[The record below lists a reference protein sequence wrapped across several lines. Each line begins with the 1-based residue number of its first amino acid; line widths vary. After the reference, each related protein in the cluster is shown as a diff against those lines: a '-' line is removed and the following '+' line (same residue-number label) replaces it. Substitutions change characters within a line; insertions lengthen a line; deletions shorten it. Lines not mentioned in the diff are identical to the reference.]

1 MAVTDEYLENQ
12 VLTASPHQ
20 LHLMVLDGAIRFARQ
35 GALGMADGSGESV
48 RWALNRARNCVTNLI
63 GAIRSDS
70 APEVAEP
77 QKQLFLNVYWNLA
90 VAEIERNPQRIED
103 GLRILQMHRETWV
116 ELGQKLHANGQSAA
130 AKHAA
135 IPEPHLSS
143 GRSWMT

>member
-1 MAVTDEYLENQ
+1 MAATDEYLENQ

-35 GALGMADGSGESV
+35 GMAAMSDGSGESV
-48 RWALNRARNCVTNLI
+48 RWALQRARNCVSDLI
-63 GAIRSDS
+63 GAIKPQT
-70 APEVAEP
+70 APELAEP

-90 VAEIERNPQRIED
+90 VAEIERNPERIEV

-116 ELGQKLHANGQSAA
+116 ELGRKLQVSGPSAA
-130 AKHAA
+130 AKRSS
-135 IPEPHLSS
+135 ILEPHLAT

>member
-1 MAVTDEYLENQ
+1 MAATDEYLENQ

-35 GALGMADGSGESV
+35 GMAAMSDGSGESV
-48 RWALNRARNCVTNLI
+48 RWALQRARNCVSDLI
-63 GAIRSDS
+63 GAIKPQT
-70 APEVAEP
+70 APDLAEP

-90 VAEIERNPQRIED
+90 VAEIERNPERIAD

-116 ELGQKLHANGQSAA
+116 ELGRKLQVSGQSAA
-130 AKHAA
+130 VNRSS
-135 IPEPHLSS
+135 IPEPHLAT